1 MTPISEEHLDTAITA
16 NTELAA
22 TAADDDVLL
31 VFDTSAGVIK
41 KIQKSN
47 VALAAPTFSSVSPSN
62 LLSGDGSGNHT
73 IVVTGTKF
81 DATATFKLRTDVI
94 KWSILIHCY

>member
-1 MTPISEEHLDTAITA
+1 MYYLFLIQ
-16 NTELAA
+16 
-22 TAADDDVLL
+22 V
-31 VFDTSAGVIK
+31 VGVIK

-47 VALAAPTFSSVSPSN
+47 VNRLSTLTFSSVSPSN

-81 DATATFKLRTDVI
+81 DATSCNI
-94 KWSILIHCY
+94 